1 MQVKCIIV
9 NNSMIKYSLNCGD
22 CTNTF
27 EGWFPDSKD
36 FSKQKKTGQL
46 LCPFCDSGNVD
57 KAIMAPNIQKKH
69 TQKKTVSSTNSVD
82 YSSKDIMMAGQ
93 AKAVLRRINKY
104 VEKNFENVGKKFY
117 KEVKKS
123 QAGKR
128 DEKFYGTPSEEEV
141 SKLLDEGVDLF
152 HVPKV
157 KDN

>member
-1 MQVKCIIV
+1 
-9 NNSMIKYSLNCGD
+9 MIKYTLRCDECSHN
-22 CTNTF
+22 F
-27 EGWFPDSKD
+27 EGWFPGSKD
-36 FSKQKKTGQL
+36 YDKQKKAGHL
-46 LCPFCDSGNVD
+46 LCPFCDSHHVD
-57 KAIMAPNIQKKH
+57 KAIMSPNIGKKS
-69 TQKKTVSSTNSVD
+69 TQKKTVASTNSID

-93 AKAVLRRINKY
+93 AKSVLRKINKY

-128 DEKFYGTPSEEEV
+128 DEKFYGPPSDEEV
-141 SKLLDEGVDLF
+141 NKMLDEGIDLF

>member
-1 MQVKCIIV
+1 
-9 NNSMIKYSLNCGD
+9 MIKYSLNCGD

-36 FSKQKKTGQL
+36 FTKQKKAGQL
-46 LCPFCDSGNVD
+46 LCPFCDSGRID
-57 KAIMAPNIQKKH
+57 KAIMAPNIKKKTSQKR
-69 TQKKTVSSTNSVD
+69 TVSSTNSVD

-93 AKAVLRRINKY
+93 AKSVLRRINKY

-128 DEKFYGTPSEEEV
+128 DEKFYGTPSDEEV

>member
-1 MQVKCIIV
+1 
-9 NNSMIKYSLNCGD
+9 MIKYTLKCD
-22 CTNTF
+22 ECTHTF
-27 EGWFPDSKD
+27 EGWFPSSKGYD
-36 FSKQKKTGQL
+36 KQKKAGQVA
-46 LCPFCDSGNVD
+46 CPFCDSYHVD
-57 KAIMAPNIQKKH
+57 KAIMAPNIGKKS
-69 TQKKTVSSTNSVD
+69 TQKKKTKTVDSTNSVQ
-82 YSSKDIMMAGQ
+82 YASKDIMMAGQ

-128 DEKFYGTPSEEEV
+128 DEKFYGTPIDEEV
-141 SKLLDEGVDLF
+141 NKMLDEGIDLF

>member
-1 MQVKCIIV
+1 
-9 NNSMIKYSLNCGD
+9 MIKYSLNCGD

-27 EGWFPDSKD
+27 EGWFPDSKEY
-36 FSKQKKTGQL
+36 KRQKNKGL
-46 LCPFCDSGNVD
+46 INCPMCDSTDVD
-57 KAIMAPNIQKKH
+57 KAIMAPNIKKKT

-93 AKAVLRRINKY
+93 AKSVLRRINKY

-128 DEKFYGTPSEEEV
+128 DEKFYGTPSDEEV
-141 SKLLDEGVDLF
+141 NKLLDEGVDLF